1 MKWLIGILAALLLG
15 LHFQLWVADGG
26 VRDAYLLNRAL
37 NAQLAE
43 NARLA
48 ERNAALA
55 AEVQDLNAG
64 LAAIEERAR
73 NELGMIKDGETFYQV
88 VDPPTATPPDE

>member
-1 MKWLIGILAALLLG
+1 MTWLIGILAAMLLG
-15 LHFQLWVADGG
+15 LQSPLWIADGG

-37 NAQLAE
+37 DAQIAE
-43 NARLA
+43 NERLA

-55 AEVQDLNAG
+55 AEVQDLKAG

-73 NELGMIKDGETFYQV
+73 NELGMIKEGETFYQV
-88 VDPPTATPPDE
+88 VDPQPAVPPDE

>member
-1 MKWLIGILAALLLG
+1 MKWIIAILAVLVLALQY
-15 LHFQLWVADGG
+15 QLWIADGG
-26 VRDAYLLNRAL
+26 ARDAWLLRQEL
-37 NAQLAE
+37 KAQQAE

-55 AEVQDLNAG
+55 AEVADLKDG

-73 NELGMIKDGETFYQV
+73 NELGMVKDGETFYQV
-88 VDPPTATPPDE
+88 VEPDEK